1 MSNNHEYL
9 EGFEMDT
16 EIPEVVE
23 VKCREAY
30 DMIFKECDM
39 KNREKTKKYPKSV
52 KAAISIAAC
61 AVIAVGGAAAF
72 QVMAEHI
79 PALQNAYEFISGKS
93 YTKDPAKKTNLSEY
107 AEPVNQMEAKQN
119 AEITMQSVYY
129 DGDDLSISFALTPL
143 TDTLK
148 GMTGIDANIKATIGD
163 TELKFDNED
172 PAYTLMGF
180 TAAEDGNYYGS
191 VHYTIPK
198 GTKGGEL
205 KVKLYALKGVNA
217 YVQNYNYKNSSY
229 EPESTELLK
238 DTFEFSKSIEPDASH
253 NKTYEINE
261 TQGNVTVESIT
272 VTPFKTN
279 VKLSGLEEK
288 QSVRLSDQDGNELE
302 YMNLNDGDMCFV
314 TPLTTSKAI
323 NVEIFRLDE
332 NDFPTQYTFTTAID
346 EGFSSKYEV
355 AFEDTFDNSKI
366 VYNPPMEEL
375 EKEHDKELKA
385 AIDEAIK
392 DIKVLPLNT
401 PCAIE
406 SYCESETSADGFM
419 KGTLDIKITGS
430 KIVDDI
436 SGYDFEPDRLNWYGD
451 VDKPD
456 GHNKLLLVTYEIAN
470 NTDTDM
476 NMCQFTG
483 YGIVTKDFTM
493 SADCAGDPDYFSV
506 QDHGGKDGYMY
517 DFKANTTREITVGY
531 LVTPEQ
537 AEKEFYAV
545 PIDDIDNDYV
555 PEKGAR
561 ICAID

>member
-39 KNREKTKKYPKSV
+39 KKREKTKKYPKSV

-72 QVMAEHI
+72 PVMAEHI
-79 PALQNAYEFISGKS
+79 PALQNAYEFISGKV
-93 YTKDPAKKTNLSEY
+93 YTKDPAQKANLSEY

-129 DGDDLSISFALTPL
+129 DGDDISIAFALTPL

-148 GMTGIDANIKATIGD
+148 GMTGISANIKATIGD
-163 TELKFDNED
+163 TELKFGYED
-172 PAYTLMGF
+172 PTYCAMNF

-191 VHYTIPK
+191 VHYSVPE
-198 GTKGGEL
+198 GTKCGEL
-205 KVKLYALKGVNA
+205 KVKLYAIEGVNA
-217 YVQNYNYKNSSY
+217 YVQNFNSQNDGY
-229 EPESTELLK
+229 EPESTGFLK
-238 DTFEFSKSIEPDASH
+238 DTFEFSKSIEPDSSH

-261 TQGNVTVESIT
+261 TQGNVTVDSIT
-272 VTPFKTN
+272 VTPFKTS

-288 QSVRLSDQDGNELE
+288 QAVRLKDQDGNELE
-302 YMNLNDGDMCFV
+302 YMNMNDGDMLFA
-314 TPLTTSKAI
+314 TPLTTAKAI
-323 NVEIFRLDE
+323 NIEIFRLDE

-346 EGFSSKYEV
+346 EGFGSKYEV
-355 AFEDTFDNSKI
+355 AFEDTFDNSKV

-375 EKEHDKELKA
+375 EKDFEDKRKD
-385 AIDEAIK
+385 AIDEATK
-392 DIKVLPLNT
+392 EIKVLPLNT
-401 PCAIE
+401 PGTIE
-406 SYCESETSADGFM
+406 SYDMSSDAWINV
-419 KGTLDIKITGS
+419 TLDVKITGS

-436 SGYDFEPDRLNWYGD
+436 SGYDFDPDLLNWYGD

-456 GHNKLLLVTYEIAN
+456 GHNKLLLVTYEITN
-470 NTDTDM
+470 DMNTDV

-483 YGIVTKDFTM
+483 YSLFTKDFND
-493 SADCAGDPDYFSV
+493 ALGVDPDYFSV
-506 QDHGGKDGYMY
+506 QDHGGKDGYQF
-517 DFKANTTREITVGY
+517 DFKANTTREITLGY

-537 AEKEFYAV
+537 IETGFYAV
-545 PIDDIDNDYV
+545 PWEDNDNEYV
-555 PEKGAR
+555 VPKKDAR
-561 ICAID
+561 IYAID

>member
-16 EIPEVVE
+16 EVPEVVE

-39 KNREKTKKYPKSV
+39 KKSEKTKKYPKSV

-72 QVMAEHI
+72 PVMAEHI

-93 YTKDPAKKTNLSEY
+93 YTKDPAQKTNLSEY

-119 AEITMQSVYY
+119 AEITMQSVYF

-148 GMTGIDANIKATIGD
+148 GMTGINANIKASIGD
-163 TELKFDNED
+163 TELKFGYED

-191 VHYTIPK
+191 VHYTVPE

-205 KVKLYALKGVNA
+205 KVKLYALEGVNA
-217 YVQNYNYKNSSY
+217 YVQNLNENDCY
-229 EPESTELLK
+229 EPESTGFLK
-238 DTFEFSKSIEPDASH
+238 DIFEFSKSVEPDSSH

-261 TQGNVTVESIT
+261 TQGNVTVDSIT

-288 QSVRLSDQDGNELE
+288 QSVRLKDQDGNELE
-302 YMNLNDGDMCFV
+302 YMNLIDGDMCFV
-314 TPLTTSKAI
+314 TPLTTANAI
-323 NVEIFRLDE
+323 NIEIFRLDE

-346 EGFSSKYEV
+346 EGFGSKYEV
-355 AFEDTFDNSKI
+355 AFEDTFDNSKV

-375 EKEHDKELKA
+375 EKEYEEKRKA
-385 AIDEAIK
+385 AIDEATK

-406 SYCESETSADGFM
+406 GIDTSSDNNWIE
-419 KGTLDIKITGS
+419 GTLDVKITGS

-436 SGYDFEPDRLNWYGD
+436 SGYDFDPDRLNWYGD

-456 GHNKLLLVTYEIAN
+456 GHNKLLLVTYEITN
-470 NTDTDM
+470 NMNTDM

-483 YGIVTKDFTM
+483 YNVYTKDFTM
-493 SADCAGDPDYFSV
+493 SVDCCGPDSDYFSV
-506 QDHGGKDGYMY
+506 QDHGGKDGLQY
-517 DFKANTTREITVGY
+517 DFKANTTREITIGS

-537 AEKEFYAV
+537 AEKGFYAV
-545 PIDDIDNDYV
+545 PWEDVTNDNV
-555 PEKGAR
+555 PKKDAR